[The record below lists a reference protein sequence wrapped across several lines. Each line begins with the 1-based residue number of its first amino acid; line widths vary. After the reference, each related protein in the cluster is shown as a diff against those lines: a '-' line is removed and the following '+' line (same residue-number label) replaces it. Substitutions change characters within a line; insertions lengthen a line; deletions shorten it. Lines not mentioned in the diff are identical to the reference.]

1 MVIVGIRYI
10 DNDRNGPPSQICRFL
25 QSKIEHSRPMRVG
38 KILTQTKNI
47 LELFYPIGYST
58 FGISIKSIF
67 EKSSKSAH
75 PIREVI
81 VGKSSRMRWGRQN
94 KGN

>member
-1 MVIVGIRYI
+1 
-10 DNDRNGPPSQICRFL
+10 
-25 QSKIEHSRPMRVG
+25 MRVG

-58 FGISIKSIF
+58 FGISSKSIF

-75 PIREVI
+75 PSTHRTII
-81 VGKSSRMRWGRQN
+81 
-94 KGN
+94 

>member
-1 MVIVGIRYI
+1 
-10 DNDRNGPPSQICRFL
+10 
-25 QSKIEHSRPMRVG
+25 MRVG

-58 FGISIKSIF
+58 FGISSKFIF

-75 PIREVI
+75 PIIQV
-81 VGKSSRMRWGRQN
+81 
-94 KGN
+94 